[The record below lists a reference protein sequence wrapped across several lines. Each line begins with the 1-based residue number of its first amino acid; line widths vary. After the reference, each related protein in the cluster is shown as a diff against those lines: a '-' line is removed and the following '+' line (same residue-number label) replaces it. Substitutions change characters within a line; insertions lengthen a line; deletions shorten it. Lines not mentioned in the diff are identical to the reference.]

1 MAIADQREKGRENSP
16 ENREATRLSR
26 RALLMSG
33 SMAALAPR
41 TAYAACSPSPLG
53 TARTLPVGTAGGLFT
68 GFKTYPQSLPL
79 GPREVILS
87 FDDGPANTTP
97 AVLEALACEDVK
109 ATFFMIGRNIA
120 GNPALARRVRD
131 QGHTVASHSWSH
143 PWTFRKLSVDAGKAD
158 ITKGFAILNEAVF
171 GLPGTH
177 PPPVPFFRYP
187 GFADTAPL
195 NDWLAAQN
203 IGVFGCDLWA
213 SDWNPMSPEAE
224 LALVMERLEKAGRG
238 HILFHDT
245 RAQTAA
251 MLPAF
256 LRELKRRD
264 YRVVHMVPGPGKI
277 ETRPAP
283 AGWKSETEAIISGLR
298 A

>member
-1 MAIADQREKGRENSP
+1 MAMTDTRQNGR
-16 ENREATRLSR
+16 AALLSR
-26 RALLMSG
+26 RAVLGGTLTAVLMSQRV
-33 SMAALAPR
+33 A
-41 TAYAACSPSPLG
+41 AACTPSPLG
-53 TARTLPVGTAGGLFT
+53 TARTLAVGTAGGLFT
-68 GFKTYPQSLPL
+68 GLKTYPRTLPL

-87 FDDGPANTTP
+87 FDDGPASTTP
-97 AVLEALACEDVK
+97 AVLDALACEGVK
-109 ATFFMIGRNIA
+109 ATFFMIGRNVA
-120 GNPALARRVRD
+120 ANPALARRVRE

-143 PWTFRKLSVDAGKAD
+143 PWTFRQLSVEAGRAD
-158 ITKGFAILNEAVF
+158 IARGFAILNETVF
-171 GLPGTH
+171 GLPGSS

-195 NDWLAAQN
+195 NEWLAAQN

-213 SDWNPMSPEAE
+213 SDWNPMSADAQ
-224 LALVMERLEKAGRG
+224 LKLVMERLEKAGRG

-264 YRVVHMVPGPGKI
+264 YRVVNIVPGPGQA
-277 ETRPAP
+277 ETIPAP
-283 AGWKSETEAIISGLR
+283 AGWTSETEAIIAGKR
-298 A
+298 G

>member
-1 MAIADQREKGRENSP
+1 MAIE
-16 ENREATRLSR
+16 EARGKRSRARLTRRTVLG
-26 RALLMSG
+26 AAAT
-33 SMAALAPR
+33 AALAP
-41 TAYAACSPSPLG
+41 ASAFAACAPQPLG
-53 TARTLPVGTAGGLFT
+53 TSRILRVGTEGGLFT
-68 GFKTYPQSLPL
+68 GLKTYPRTLPL

-87 FDDGPANTTP
+87 FDDGPAATTP
-97 AVLEALACEDVK
+97 AILDALACEDAK
-109 ATFFMIGRNIA
+109 ATFFMIGRNVA

-131 QGHTVASHSWSH
+131 QGHTIASHSWSH
-143 PWTFRKLSVDAGKAD
+143 PWTFRKLSVEAGRAD
-158 ITKGFAILNEAVF
+158 IEKGFAILNEAVF
-171 GLPGTH
+171 GLPGAH

-213 SDWNPMSPEAE
+213 SDWNPMSPDTE
-224 LALVMERLEKAGRG
+224 LALVLERLEKAGRG

-264 YRVVHMVPGPGKI
+264 YRLVHMVPGAGKG
-277 ETRPAP
+277 ETLPVP
-283 AGWKSETEAIISGLR
+283 PGWKSETEAIIAGLR
-298 A
+298 S